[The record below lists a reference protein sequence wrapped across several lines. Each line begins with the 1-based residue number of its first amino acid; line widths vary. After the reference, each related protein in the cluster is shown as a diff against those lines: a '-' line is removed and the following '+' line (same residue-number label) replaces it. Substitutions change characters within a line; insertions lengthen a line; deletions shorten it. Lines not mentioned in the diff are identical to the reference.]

1 MADEKVN
8 TPQKTNALAVI
19 GLVSAFFV
27 PLIGLVL
34 STVGLTQINKKKE
47 KGKGLAIA
55 GIVTAVIVGFL
66 QIVTIGLIFLAVRS
80 SSLTLVSYSNN
91 DIGYTVQHPKGWK
104 VEPESQEGAQ
114 GMLFKGDPEDTGKVS
129 GQVEVVYLKAPKNG
143 YKKDVLNA
151 IRDAL
156 KNDNPNTKVEYVSRQ
171 SFKGLDSIR
180 MLISYDGENGRV
192 KSKVTVILNKD
203 NSVYTLATQAPEQN
217 WKKLQDAFDEIHNTF
232 EP

>member
-1 MADEKVN
+1 MSDEKVN

-34 STVGLTQINKKKE
+34 SVVGLAQINKKKE
-47 KGKGLAIA
+47 KGKGLAVA
-55 GIVTAVIVGFL
+55 GIISAVVVGFL
-66 QIVTIGLIFLAVRS
+66 QIVTLGLIFLAVRNS
-80 SSLTLVSYSNN
+80 SVTLVTYTNN
-91 DIGYTVQHPKGWK
+91 DIGYTVQHPKGWQM
-104 VEPESQEGAQ
+104 EAENQEGAT
-114 GMLFKGDPEDTGKVS
+114 GMLFKGNPEDTGKVS
-129 GQVEVVYLKAPKNG
+129 GLVEVVYLKGPKNG

-156 KNDNPNTKVEYVSRQ
+156 KKDNPNTDVEYVTRQ
-171 SFKGLDSIR
+171 SFKGLDSVR
-180 MLISYDGENGRV
+180 MLMSYDGENGRV

-203 NSVYTLATQAPEQN
+203 NSVYTLATQSPEQN

>member
-1 MADEKVN
+1 MSDEKVN

-34 STVGLTQINKKKE
+34 SIVGLAQINKKKE

-55 GIVTAVIVGFL
+55 GIISAVVVGFL
-66 QIVTIGLIFLAVRS
+66 QIVTIVLIFLAVSNS
-80 SSLTLVSYSNN
+80 SVTLVTYTNN
-91 DIGYTVQHPKGWK
+91 DIGYTVQHPKGWQM
-104 VEPESQEGAQ
+104 EAENQEGAT
-114 GMLFKGDPEDTGKVS
+114 GMLFKGNPEDTGKVS
-129 GQVEVVYLKAPKNG
+129 GQVEVVYLKGPKNG
-143 YKKDVLNA
+143 YKTDVLNA

-156 KNDNPNTKVEYVSRQ
+156 KKDNPNTKVEYVTRQ
-171 SFKGLDSIR
+171 TFKGLDSVR
-180 MLISYDGENGRV
+180 MLLSYDGENGRV

-217 WKKLQDAFDEIHNTF
+217 WEKLQDAFDEIHNTF